1 MANFATTDLLGD
13 PSQASWQQQNL
24 VTVTAPNGQ
33 KWQVYREAAPAFQA
47 FLQELSANGYN
58 PTSSG
63 GFNYRNIRGSN
74 RLSQHAFG
82 AAIDIN
88 AAANPMGGT
97 TSDMP
102 ADVGAIAAKY
112 GIEWGGNW
120 TGRKDPMHFEWTGK
134 GYTPQTNG
142 LAQTQPQQQQQQTN
156 ALAPLPQIA
165 LLDPANL
172 PRNRL
177 RA

>member
-13 PSQASWQQQNL
+13 PSQAAWQQQNL

-33 KWQVYREAAPAFQA
+33 SWQVYKEAAPAFQA
-47 FLQELSANGYN
+47 FLQELTASGYN

-88 AAANPMGGT
+88 AATNPLGGA

-102 ADVGAIAAKY
+102 ADVGQIAAKY

-120 TGRKDPMHFEWTGK
+120 QGRKDPMHFEWTGK
-134 GYTPQTNG
+134 GSVPPQQTNA
-142 LAQTQPQQQQQQTN
+142 LAQQPQQQPTN